1 MGNTTLTAAMHSA
14 HRDGVIDELRDA
26 VAAYGQD
33 AAGPWLVVRVG
44 FHGGGI
50 ISEHTSALA
59 AARRA
64 VKDQRQHRATGC
76 RCGCCRMAPESAYDD
91 MPYAANAHCSALAQ
105 SAI

>member
-1 MGNTTLTAAMHSA
+1 MSNTTLTAATHSA
-14 HRDGVIDELRDA
+14 RRDDVIDELRDA

-50 ISEHTSALA
+50 LSEHTSALA

-64 VKDQRQHRATGC
+64 VREQRSHRATGC
-76 RCGCCRMAPESAYDD
+76 RCGCCSMAPESAYAG

-105 SAI
+105 SAH